1 MHRWPWLVR
10 FVGVVGLLAWAGSVQ
25 AQAAKPAE
33 QPSTASPTPAEKTD
47 DKAKDDATKDAPKP
61 RVIEK
66 ADPKK
71 PSVTHHSM
79 TIDAALGGGTL
90 NYTASTGL
98 VELPDYDGKAK
109 ANVYYIAY
117 TKDGVDDGTKRPIT
131 FTYNGGPGSSSVW
144 LHLGAVGPKRVKMGP
159 EGEVPQP
166 PYELLSNPHSWL
178 AFTDLVFIDPVSTG
192 YSRPAENEGKE
203 QFHGLDEDANWMSDF
218 IRLYVTREKR
228 WASPKFLCGE
238 SYGTTRSAAI
248 VDRLQ
253 GAHGM
258 YINGIV
264 LVSMVL
270 NFQTLDPEPGNDL
283 PYWLFLPAYTATAWH
298 HKALSPELQG
308 RTFEE
313 VLREAEAWSIREY
326 WPAIS
331 RGDTLSDDERKKI
344 AAGMAKYTGLS
355 EQYCDLANLR
365 IDQPRFCKELLRSK
379 RRTVGRLDSRYL
391 GIDADANQSGTGE
404 DPSYSAIQG
413 VYTACLN
420 RYLREE
426 LKYENDAPYE
436 ILTGRVHPWNYRQFT
451 NSYVNVAPRLRD
463 AFHKNRDLQV
473 FVAAGYFDL
482 ATPYYAA
489 DYTLDHLG
497 LDASL
502 RGQIVRHYY
511 KAGHMMYVRD
521 ADAVQLAKDVRTFYE
536 MTQRRR

>member
-1 MHRWPWLVR
+1 MRTIHWVLAVIGLWASP
-10 FVGVVGLLAWAGSVQ
+10 GLLH

-33 QPSTASPTPAEKTD
+33 AATSPSQASPEKTD
-47 DKAKDDATKDAPKP
+47 DKFKDDAQKDAPKP

-71 PSVTHHSM
+71 ASVTQHSM
-79 TIDAALGGGTL
+79 AIDAALGGGTL

-117 TKDGVDDGTKRPIT
+117 TRDGVDDSTKRPIT

-228 WASPKFLCGE
+228 WGSPKFLCGE

-253 GAHGM
+253 GTHGM

-308 RTFEE
+308 RAFED

-331 RGDTLSDDERKKI
+331 RGDTLSDDERKKV
-344 AAGMAKYTGLS
+344 ASGLARYTGLS

-391 GIDADANQSGTGE
+391 GIDADAIQSGTGE
-404 DPSYSAIQG
+404 DPSYAAIQG

-426 LKYENDAPYE
+426 LKYENDSPYE

-463 AFHKNRDLQV
+463 AFHKNRNLHV
-473 FVAAGYFDL
+473 MVAAGYFDL
-482 ATPYYAA
+482 ATPYYAS

-497 LDASL
+497 LDNSL
-502 RGQIVRHYY
+502 RGQILRRYY

-521 ADAVQLAKDVRTFYE
+521 TDAMQLAKDVHAFYG
-536 MTQRRR
+536 MTLLRR